1 MNSFNSNNIQDLF
14 LKHYREWCLVSY
26 SYIENMDEAED
37 IVQDVLEK
45 ILCQV
50 DDSNKILNLKSYIFI
65 SIKNNSLKRLKKTKK
80 QTKILEN
87 DIFEPSHEENLIN
100 SEKNVYVLEMLST
113 LPDQSKRVFE
123 LCVIEGLKYEETA
136 ETLNISI
143 NTVKYH
149 LKKGYKT
156 LRSVLHDH
164 YLFLLIATICS
175 IFYIK

>member
-1 MNSFNSNNIQDLF
+1 MNSFASNNIEDLF
-14 LKHYREWCLVSY
+14 QNHYREWCLVSY
-26 SYIENMDEAED
+26 SYVENMDEAED

-45 ILCQV
+45 VLCQL
-50 DDSNKILNLKSYIFI
+50 DDSDKILNLKSYIFI
-65 SIKNNSLKRLKKTKK
+65 SIKNNSLKRLKKTRKLAK
-80 QTKILEN
+80 MIES
-87 DIFEPSHEENLIN
+87 DIFEVSHEENLIS
-100 SEKNVYVLEMLST
+100 SEKNSYVLEMLGT

-164 YLFLLIATICS
+164 YLFLLITAICS
-175 IFYIK
+175 MFLRK